1 MRWDDIDKQVC
12 SVARSLSIV
21 GERWTMLIIR
31 DAFLGT
37 RRFDQF
43 QSNLGI
49 TRHRLSERLG
59 KLVDHGVKPNQVAG
73 LIYENFSHERLQLMQ
88 MVLKTLDL
96 CENGQIACIHVTREM
111 FEISGALTQDVE
123 GFVEYPRSISSVK
136 VAVFFKE
143 TRANMISVSLRAKG
157 ECNVASI
164 AKQFGGGGHRNAAGC
179 KFPAET
185 IDSVGEKVLTAIKAS
200 LNAPASENDC

>member
-59 KLVDHGVKPNQVAG
+59 KLVDQGVLVKVPYHDRPVRYEYRLTRKGLGLYPVLMSLARWGDDWMDKGQGAPLEYVHQKCGQLIRPQLTCSECGDQLRPEEVKPRLGPALRG
-73 LIYENFSHERLQLMQ
+73 LVNELDEESQADSNIPPLM
-88 MVLKTLDL
+88 
-96 CENGQIACIHVTREM
+96 HR
-111 FEISGALTQDVE
+111 
-123 GFVEYPRSISSVK
+123 FV
-136 VAVFFKE
+136 
-143 TRANMISVSLRAKG
+143 
-157 ECNVASI
+157 
-164 AKQFGGGGHRNAAGC
+164 
-179 KFPAET
+179 
-185 IDSVGEKVLTAIKAS
+185 
-200 LNAPASENDC
+200 

>member
-12 SVARSLSIV
+12 SVARALSVI

-59 KLVDHGVKPNQVAG
+59 KLVEAGV
-73 LIYENFSHERLQLMQ
+73 L
-88 MVLKTLDL
+88 
-96 CENGQIACIHVTREM
+96 
-111 FEISGALTQDVE
+111 
-123 GFVEYPRSISSVK
+123 VK
-136 VAVFFKE
+136 VPYSERPLRHEYRLTRKGLGLYPVLMSLAAWGDEWMDNGEGAPMEYVHQRCGRQTHAVMTCSE
-143 TRANMISVSLRAKG
+143 CGEALRP
-157 ECNVASI
+157 EEVM
-164 AKQFGGGGHRNAAGC
+164 
-179 KFPAET
+179 P
-185 IDSVGEKVLTAIKAS
+185 SVGPALQVIADELGEQV
-200 LNAPASENDC
+200 NAVEEIPALLRKSM